1 MIQIFSHKTR
11 TINLLMGLVNY
22 LREIMLMLEK
32 QKYDTNKKANSEPE
46 KAGKSIQTTK
56 SLRD

>member
-1 MIQIFSHKTR
+1 
-11 TINLLMGLVNY
+11 MGLVNY